1 LSFQDSWYGE
11 GEVFFIFIFM
21 KTIAIKIGSSV
32 ILTGRNKLDEFRIA
46 HIADQVA
53 SLRKG
58 GVGVVLVISG
68 AVAFGANY
76 IDLSEADTRLK
87 KVAAGI
93 GQTYLISIVRKFF
106 SAKKLTVAQVLLTKG
121 CFYSKENQKSIK
133 ETLEY
138 YLEIGIIPVI
148 NENDVVDLNS
158 FGGNDCLV
166 SEIAT
171 MLGLEQVIILS
182 QMSASLHG
190 VGGGKIKQQV
200 ITDLNNKGIRASIL
214 NGKEKKNITSN
225 IL

>member
-1 LSFQDSWYGE
+1 
-11 GEVFFIFIFM
+11 M

-58 GVGVVLVISG
+58 GIRVVLVISG

-76 IDLSEADTRLK
+76 IDLSEADTKLK

-93 GQTYLISIVRKFF
+93 GQTYLISVVRKFF
-106 SAKKLTVAQVLLTKG
+106 SAKKITVAQVLLTRD
-121 CFYSKENQKSIK
+121 CFYSKENKESIK

-138 YLEIGIIPVI
+138 YLEIGIVPII
-148 NENDVVDLNS
+148 NENDVIDLNS

-171 MLGLEQVIILS
+171 MLGAEQVMILS
-182 QMSASLHG
+182 QMSESLHG

-200 ITDLNNKGIRASIL
+200 TADLNQKGIRASIVD
-214 NGKEKKNITSN
+214 GKEKNIVMNS